1 MLIED
6 VMEVA
11 NIPLEEGI
19 TFFKNSKRMKKLS
32 AVILQKSQFIEEDD
46 KKREIIKLVNKINR
60 LADKFEVLEQSY
72 KTGDKN
78 TIKQQYRKLETE
90 YADVVALA
98 KKEEMKTI
106 LKTVAA
112 YGVLVSAMIIPTLL
126 ITKLTK
132 QFGSVNPITHDK
144 TLNPFLKAA
153 IYVGSSAG
161 VRLLSP
167 VDKIENINRDV
178 INKSSNALMNKEILS

>member
-1 MLIED
+1 
-6 VMEVA
+6 
-11 NIPLEEGI
+11 
-19 TFFKNSKRMKKLS
+19 MKKLS

-112 YGVLVSAMIIPTLL
+112 YGVLVSTMIIPTLL

-132 QFGSVNPITHDK
+132 QIGSVNPITHDK
-144 TLNPFLKAA
+144 ALNPFLRAGVYIGTA
-153 IYVGSSAG
+153 AG
-161 VRLLSP
+161 VRMAVP
-167 VDKIENINRDV
+167 NGRIENINKDV
-178 INKSSNALMNKEILS
+178 VNKSSGALQNKEML